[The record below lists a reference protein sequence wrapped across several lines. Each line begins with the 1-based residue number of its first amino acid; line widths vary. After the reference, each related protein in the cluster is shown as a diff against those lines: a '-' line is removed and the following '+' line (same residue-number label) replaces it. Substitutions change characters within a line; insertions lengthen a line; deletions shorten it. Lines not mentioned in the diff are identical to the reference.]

1 VAFEAQLVPAGRRYR
16 VRTAEEHERAFRSA
30 SRHSRMV
37 VIMRKVF
44 PVVALLIC
52 VTYFISSRLNVTIGG
67 VSASVSGVEVVDGNL
82 RMVKP
87 TLKGVDKKQGAYVI
101 SADYADQDMK
111 NPKLVKLHAIKA
123 ELATEQKGWSRLE
136 AIRGLFDSGDERL
149 VMQDDIRVSTS
160 SGLSGKLTFA
170 SLDTKSQIIRAHQP
184 VVFDLPNGNV
194 RANAMTL
201 DSVDK
206 TLTFRGKVHV
216 HINKVEKKG
225 AAPPQVKAPEAP
237 ARVAPEAQVSPATD
251 KQALPTPAGSPA
263 FSMEVVPQ

>member
-1 VAFEAQLVPAGRRYR
+1 MSFEAQLVPADRRYR
-16 VRTAEEHERAFRSA
+16 VRTAEEHERAFLSA

-37 VIMRKVF
+37 AILRKVF
-44 PVVALLIC
+44 PAVALL
-52 VTYFISSRLNVTIGG
+52 VFAAYFISSRLNVTIGG

-87 TLKGVDKKQGAYVI
+87 TLKGVDKKKGAYVI

-111 NPKLVKLHAIKA
+111 NPKLVKLHAIRA

-136 AIRGLFDSGDERL
+136 AVRGLFDSGDERL
-149 VMQDDIRVSTS
+149 IMQDDIRVSTS
-160 SGLSGKLTFA
+160 SGLRGKLTFA
-170 SLDTKSQIIRAHQP
+170 SLDTKSQVIRSHQP
-184 VVFDLPNGNV
+184 VVFDLPNGSV

-206 TLTFRGKVHV
+206 TLTFRGKVAV
-216 HINKVEKKG
+216 HIRRVEKNAAEG
-225 AAPPQVKAPEAP
+225 ASAPPQVKAPEAP
-237 ARVAPEAQVSPATD
+237 ARIAPEAQI
-251 KQALPTPAGSPA
+251 LPLPAGTPA